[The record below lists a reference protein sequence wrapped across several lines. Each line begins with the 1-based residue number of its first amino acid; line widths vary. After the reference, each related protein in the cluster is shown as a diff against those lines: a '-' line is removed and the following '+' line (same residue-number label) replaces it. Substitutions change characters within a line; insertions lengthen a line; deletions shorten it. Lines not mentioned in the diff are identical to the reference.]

1 MEITPTNDYLP
12 NTNTANTP
20 MNNFVTSGFGNAFQK
35 TANYV
40 RFAGTSYNMNETNM
54 YPMNS
59 SLNMAKKI
67 SQIHQQ
73 IEYEEKEFFI
83 KLNKYRELFEKGMC
97 DELEDYIDY
106 NNTGPGVE
114 FKFNF
119 TFDRYRFGNNETAYV
134 VRCIDT
140 NKNDLDVDDENS
152 EENGRKE
159 SMLNI
164 KEEILK
170 SFKHL
175 VELYPE
181 EKGEMNNY
189 PNEFLTMTLENK
201 NFQKLIN
208 IKKEEINKYSR
219 IHGTNNK
226 ETIQED
232 ENSSQASQS
241 GFNDDLCKR
250 NRIEEIRAN
259 TLKSISNFYTLN
271 YIRLI
276 VIV

>member
-1 MEITPTNDYLP
+1 MLKGDEVLVVGLGSIGIL
-12 NTNTANTP
+12 TAQALKAYGAK
-20 MNNFVTSGFGNAFQK
+20 VTG
-35 TANYV
+35 
-40 RFAGTSYNMNETNM
+40 
-54 YPMNS
+54 
-59 SLNMAKKI
+59 
-67 SQIHQQ
+67 
-73 IEYEEKEFFI
+73 
-83 KLNKYRELFEKGMC
+83 C
-97 DELEDYIDY
+97 DLIPERI
-106 NNTGPGVE
+106 
-114 FKFNF
+114 
-119 TFDRYRFGNNETAYV
+119 
-134 VRCIDT
+134 
-140 NKNDLDVDDENS
+140 
-152 EENGRKE
+152 
-159 SMLNI
+159 
-164 KEEILK
+164 EILK

-259 TLKSISNFYTLN
+259 TLKSIS
-271 YIRLI
+271 I
-276 VIV
+276 